1 MASEPSSNSIPAFSS
16 PSGGDSTVAGVA
28 ANRPRVDAPLLS
40 QATVSQATQSTAT
53 ASRAPIA
60 DQLPRATTSASA
72 PVANGAGAAATR
84 PVVPSTP
91 NGGPNSG
98 SDNSGSDKSR
108 GDAVDV
114 EKVGSFRWSHVVP
127 SWLVSVIV
135 HGTLLV
141 ILALII
147 QPQKFKDELK
157 DLTAISGE
165 QVEMIEE
172 VSDVAPPAE
181 VNAPTG
187 NSATGVVGAV
197 DVGLIEGTGVD
208 VTDVNDTLAAPANL
222 ELGDFGLGKGP
233 ISDLTK
239 EIGKYSGSGKG
250 LDGRGAAARK
260 GLVASRGG
268 SAETEESVA
277 LALIWLSQHQN
288 ADGSWSLDHR
298 KGGNC
303 QGRCSH
309 PGQPD
314 NCNIAATALALLP
327 FLGAGQTHKVGKYQ
341 KNVQAGLYYLVNR
354 MKVGPNGGDLWE
366 PGGTMYGHGL
376 ASIVLC
382 EAYAMTQDR
391 GLAGP
396 AQQAI
401 NFIVYAQDPVGGG
414 WRYMPKDKGDTSV
427 VGWQLMALKSAHMAY
442 LNVPPQTIR
451 GATNFLNTVQEDSGA
466 AYGYVDRGRGLATTA
481 IGLLC
486 RMYLGWKHDDPALQ
500 RGVEFLSQQGPSQT
514 NMYYNYYATQA
525 MIQYEGE
532 PWEKWNAKMKP
543 QLVSTQSKN
552 GHETGSWYFDE
563 RGHITE
569 KGGRLYCTSM
579 ACMTLEVYYRFLP
592 IYKQESTKD
601 DFVE

>member
-1 MASEPSSNSIPAFSS
+1 MN
-16 PSGGDSTVAGVA
+16 
-28 ANRPRVDAPLLS
+28 DA
-40 QATVSQATQSTAT
+40 ATVNPNSSAAQVPAAQVLGAQAPVMQAKADLPQTKSA
-53 ASRAPIA
+53 AAVPVAKSADAAGSPAAGAVAPIA
-60 DQLPRATTSASA
+60 PDGGPTSAREA
-72 PVANGAGAAATR
+72 LEEL
-84 PVVPSTP
+84 
-91 NGGPNSG
+91 
-98 SDNSGSDKSR
+98 
-108 GDAVDV
+108 
-114 EKVGSFRWSHVVP
+114 EKVGSLRWTQIVP
-127 SWLVSVIV
+127 SWLASVVV
-135 HGTLLV
+135 HAALLI

-157 DLTAISGE
+157 DLVAVRGDKIDEVE
-165 QVEMIEE
+165 QVE
-172 VSDVAPPAE
+172 DFNPAAE
-181 VNAPTG
+181 VNSTD
-187 NSATGVVGAV
+187 NSATGGVVGAV
-197 DVGLIEGTGVD
+197 SVGLVEGTGVD
-208 VTDVNDTLAAPANL
+208 VTDVTDALAPPANV
-222 ELGDFGLGKGP
+222 EFSDIGLGRAP
-233 ISDLTK
+233 ITDLTK

-268 SAETEESVA
+268 SAETEEAVA

-288 ADGSWSLDHR
+288 ADGSWSIDHR

-327 FLGAGQTHKVGKYQ
+327 FLGAGQTHKDGKYQ
-341 KNVQAGLYYLVNR
+341 KNVQAGLYYLANR
-354 MKVGPNGGDLWE
+354 MKVGPNGGDLSYE
-366 PGGTMYGHGL
+366 PGGNMYGHGL

-396 AQQAI
+396 AQLAV
-401 NFIVYAQDPVGGG
+401 NFISYAQDPVGGG
-414 WRYMPKDKGDTSV
+414 WRYSPKMPGDTSV
-427 VGWQLMALKSAHMAY
+427 LGWQLMALKSAHMAY

-451 GATNFLNTVQEDSGA
+451 GATNFLNTVQVDSGS
-466 AYGYVDRGRGLATTA
+466 AYGYVDPGRGLATTA

-500 RGVEFLSQQGPSQT
+500 RGIEFLSQQGPSQT